1 LHLGYQLLIKSLKKS
16 LMNNITNST
25 ELSSVGIAS
34 TTISWLSFMD
44 VVKVSPYTQL
54 VVNILSMVWLS
65 LQIYNFVKTKVI
77 KKK

>member
-1 LHLGYQLLIKSLKKS
+1 
-16 LMNNITNST
+16 MNNITNST